1 MLETNFAQR
10 FKENTPIKG
19 SAGDVFF
26 DPVTHQPIMSVPAK
40 EDKTTFSTLGKLT
53 SELQQIQSANP
64 NDPRIP
70 QYQAAIAKEGNIS
83 GEKSNAQ
90 KEFEF
95 VQSQGFKGS
104 FNDFKNQM
112 TPYQKAE
119 LDLRRK
125 DIATKEAG
133 KFDDATL
140 NGLADQALA
149 GDKSVFTGLGRG
161 NQGASNIAALRQ
173 RINQKMIDKGMSGA
187 DIAAMNAQ
195 FMGQLAGARA
205 VGTRGANVELAGS
218 GFENI
223 VPIAQAASDRVSRSG
238 FLPFGK
244 AEIMF
249 NEQTNNPD
257 LSTFAAANNGLV
269 NTYARAISPTGIPSV
284 RDKDHA
290 YQILSMAK
298 NKPAYDAAV
307 ATLQKEIQAEIQA
320 PKHVREMQH
329 QEISGRSQSSG
340 IPSQDA
346 IAAEIARRQGR

>member
-1 MLETNFAQR
+1 
-10 FKENTPIKG
+10 
-19 SAGDVFF
+19 
-26 DPVTHQPIMSVPAK
+26 MSVPAK
-40 EDKTTFSTLGKLT
+40 EEAL
-53 SELQQIQSANP
+53 
-64 NDPRIP
+64 
-70 QYQAAIAKEGNIS
+70 
-83 GEKSNAQ
+83 KSNYAN
-90 KEFEF
+90 
-95 VQSQGFKGS
+95 VQQDPQTGKFFGVNLKT
-104 FNDFKNQM
+104 NQM
-112 TPYQKAE
+112 EQIPGATMTPKPAMTAYEAAQIKLHQA
-119 LDLRRK
+119 DQVN
-125 DIATKEAG
+125 KEAG
-133 KFDDATL
+133 KFDNATL

-161 NQGASNIAALRQ
+161 NQGANNIAALRQ

-205 VGTRGANVELAGS
+205 VGTRSANVELAGS

-223 VPIAQAASDRVSRSG
+223 VPIAQAASDKVSRSG

-257 LSTFAAANNGLV
+257 LSAFAAANNGLV

-284 RDKDHA
+284 RDKEHA

-298 NKPAYDAAV
+298 DKPAYDAAV
-307 ATLQKEIQAEIQA
+307 STLQKEIQAEIAA